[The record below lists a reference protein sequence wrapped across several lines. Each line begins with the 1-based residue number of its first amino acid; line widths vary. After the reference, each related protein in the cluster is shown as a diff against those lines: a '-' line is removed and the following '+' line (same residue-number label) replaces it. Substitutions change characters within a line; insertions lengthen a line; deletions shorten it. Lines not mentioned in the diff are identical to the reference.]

1 MAKPPIVEDKDLD
14 HLIKVTRAT
23 SGPNALRNVAL
34 VYTLFGTGM
43 MPSEIASL
51 KVSDYLEKGQPK
63 EDTQV
68 RPEISFN
75 GRSRPL
81 GWVNK
86 TLVKA
91 IDAYLAERAEK
102 RIAATP
108 IEAGYRGL
116 DPASPLF
123 LSRGE
128 EGFAFR
134 ETVSNGKTYRS
145 CGSLVNLLNRM
156 IAGSG
161 LEGCNTGSA
170 PYCSDGNVIFSD
182 LKTHIE
188 RDALFFR
195 HVIYNYCMSY
205 YNKLNQRINKRFV
218 LNNIL
223 EVA

>member
-1 MAKPPIVEDKDLD
+1 MAKPQIVEDKDLD

-34 VYTLFGTGM
+34 IYTLFGTGM

-51 KVSDYLEKGQPK
+51 KVSDYLKNGHPK
-63 EDTQV
+63 EDTEV

-102 RIAATP
+102 RLAATP

-116 DPASPLF
+116 DPDSPLF

-128 EGFAFR
+128 EGFTFR

-145 CGSLVNLLNRM
+145 SGSLVNLLNRL
-156 IAGSG
+156 IAGAG

-170 PYCSDGNVIFSD
+170 RRTLAVKLYRRRTDLRTINEILGQSSLKATKALCLGDTMRLSKLVAEVI
-182 LKTHIE
+182 
-188 RDALFFR
+188 
-195 HVIYNYCMSY
+195 
-205 YNKLNQRINKRFV
+205 
-218 LNNIL
+218 
-223 EVA
+223 